1 MEVVD
6 KSDTSGFIY
15 KSDLD
20 KKKSGN
26 TINKDIIKSRAR

>member
-20 KKKSGN
+20 KKKVV
-26 TINKDIIKSRAR
+26 TLLTKT